1 MQMQTKWL
9 MVVTVIASGCVG
21 KDDAFQRRTAVAPPA
36 VEPTKIA
43 GDYEFWICETGEC
56 GPGTQMSN
64 SRMGR
69 LILTAEPAI
78 DPSVTGPAY
87 GGCVNISD
95 QTHYDPS
102 ARRTRIAW
110 QAADTAGQLR
120 FAIDRA
126 TNAEFEIQVRDE
138 GGMLR
143 GRGLWRRDGVLS
155 DDHPSVVIA
164 RRLAEATAA
173 SCPAVEP
180 VVVSPA
186 AASPAPAKP
195 ATKP

>member
-1 MQMQTKWL
+1 MQMQTRWL
-9 MVVTVIASGCVG
+9 LVVTVIVSGCVG
-21 KDDAFQRRTAVAPPA
+21 RDDASQRRAAAAPPA

-64 SRMGR
+64 ARMGR
-69 LILTAEPAI
+69 LILMADQVA
-78 DPSVTGPAY
+78 DPSVAGPAY
-87 GGCVNISD
+87 GGCVNVSD

-126 TNAEFEIQVRDE
+126 TNVEFEIQVRDE

-164 RRLAEATAA
+164 RRLAEATPA
-173 SCPAVEP
+173 SCPVAEP
-180 VVVSPA
+180 VVVIPA
-186 AASPAPAKP
+186 AALPAAAKP